1 MKNNIDIVKTENRRI
16 SELRE
21 LFAQYK
27 TMYQIPGVPMEVV
40 EKNFERYYLSSMRH
54 FNEGE
59 IIDFGRMGSNTI
71 FRSDI
76 KNLKQASN
84 MRSEKMFI
92 NALQNS
98 SLGSVMFFIKNKID
112 TKTPEK
118 VVEFVV
124 KNVLKHLDEDLII
137 REAVRKISLLR
148 DKNLGKRVLLDIM
161 ESDNVIIKAG
171 SLQKLYTIIF
181 PDMVKQFIY
190 EDALNII
197 RESLND
203 RSIYLR
209 ICAVKTLEY
218 FFDRDFDFRPYEY
231 LLRNPSE
238 HPSVKL
244 ALLRL
249 KLKYYDEYILSSDDN
264 STKDRNEIVK
274 KIIKLS
280 EIYNEELYSD
290 HFNFEQLKMKK
301 WKTGGKM
308 ETLGGRFLGKM
319 ITKYVPLDGFLAWR
333 KLYESPEMWQDA
345 GFDYVPIEPIIS
357 FKNDKRFPDLVKVQ
371 TGALGMTV
379 QAYENL
385 DLGKSLRF
393 IENRRALIKDV
404 VQSKSSGVVYD
415 YSAIDHWRE
424 ENFCLRWERLN
435 NSDEID
441 WTKHPRV
448 YLIDFDYAKKIF
460 NN

>member
-1 MKNNIDIVKTENRRI
+1 MKNDIDIIKNKDRRI
-16 SELRE
+16 DELRE
-21 LFAQYK
+21 LFAK
-27 TMYQIPGVPMEVV
+27 HKAMYQIPGVPMEVI
-40 EKNFERYYLSSMRH
+40 EENFEKYYLSSMRH

-59 IIDFGRMGSNTI
+59 IIDFGIMGSNTI
-71 FRSDI
+71 FQSDI
-76 KNLKQASN
+76 EDLKQASGMQSKN
-84 MRSEKMFI
+84 MFI

-98 SLGSVMFFIKNKID
+98 SLDSVMFFIKKEID
-112 TKTPEK
+112 HQTPKE
-118 VVEFVV
+118 VIEFVIR
-124 KNVLKHLDEDLII
+124 NILKYLDDDLIV
-137 REAVRKISLLR
+137 REAIRKVDLLQGR
-148 DKNLGKRVLLDIM
+148 YLKKEILLDIIKT
-161 ESDNVIIKAG
+161 DNVVVKAG
-171 SLQKLYTIIF
+171 ALQKLYTIIF
-181 PDMVKQFIY
+181 QDVVRQFSR
-190 EDALNII
+190 EDALSII

-203 RSIYLR
+203 QSAYLR
-209 ICAVKTLEY
+209 MSAIKALDY
-218 FFDRDFDFRPYEY
+218 FLDRDFDFKSYEY
-231 LLRNPSE
+231 LLQNQNE
-238 HPSVKL
+238 HPGVKL

-249 KLKYYDEYILSSDDN
+249 KLRYYDEYLLSSGDG
-264 STKDRNEIVK
+264 SIKDRNEIVK
-274 KIIKLS
+274 QIIELS

-308 ETLGGRFLGKM
+308 ETLGNKFLGKM
-319 ITKYVPLDGFLAWR
+319 ITKYIPLDGFLAWR
-333 KLYESPEMWQDA
+333 KLYENPEMWQDA

-357 FKNDKRFPDLVKVQ
+357 FKNDKRFPGLVKVQ

-415 YSAIDHWRE
+415 YSAINHWRE